1 MGSNRLAG
9 AWLLELHRQSWAA
22 QSQMFQERE
31 INCSLIDATAI
42 LGLLQQPNPHSTN
55 TQHLFFSLLLIFKLQ
70 KYDNTFTG
78 DLENTERSYIQF
90 HYIF

>member
-42 LGLLQQPNPHSTN
+42 LGLLQQPNIGTLDSG
-55 TQHLFFSLLLIFKLQ
+55 LLRTSMTLP
-70 KYDNTFTG
+70 
-78 DLENTERSYIQF
+78 SP
-90 HYIF
+90 